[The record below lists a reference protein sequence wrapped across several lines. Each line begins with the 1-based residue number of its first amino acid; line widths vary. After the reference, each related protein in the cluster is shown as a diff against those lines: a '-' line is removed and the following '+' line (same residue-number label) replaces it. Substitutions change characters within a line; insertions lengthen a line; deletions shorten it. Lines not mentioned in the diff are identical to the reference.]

1 MVTGLMMT
9 DFAALRRN
17 MVDCQLRTYD
27 VTDRAVL
34 AAMDSVPREDFVP
47 EARKPLAYLD
57 QPVAL
62 DAFGAAGRA
71 LLAPMTCG
79 RMLQTLDVQRGQS
92 FLDYAGGTGYTAAL
106 AAELGARVTAFEA
119 DPALRTEMR
128 KALAGRA
135 DGAVT
140 VVDGLPSARFDHI
153 FINGACA
160 VAPESLMALLSER
173 GRLVVV
179 EGAGRSGKV
188 MLYQNAGSTVSGRA
202 IFDAAGPELAEF
214 SRIPAFVL

>member
-1 MVTGLMMT
+1 MMT

-34 AAMDSVPREDFVP
+34 AAMDKIAREDFVP
-47 EARKPLAYLD
+47 QTRKPLAYLD

-62 DAFGAAGRA
+62 DSFGAAGRV

-79 RMLQTLDVQRGQS
+79 RMLQTLGVHPGQS

-106 AAELGARVTAFEA
+106 AAELGASVTAFEA
-119 DPALRTEMR
+119 DPTLRPVMR
-128 KALAGRA
+128 RILANRA
-135 DGAVT
+135 SGAIIVA
-140 VVDGLPSARFDHI
+140 DALPSARFDHV
-153 FINGACA
+153 FVNGACA

-173 GRLVVV
+173 GRLVVI
-179 EGAGRSGKV
+179 EGIGRAGKV
-188 MLYQNAGSTVSGRA
+188 MLYQHAGGAVSGRA
-202 IFDAAGPELAEF
+202 IFDAAGPALAEF
-214 SRIPAFVL
+214 APIPAFVL